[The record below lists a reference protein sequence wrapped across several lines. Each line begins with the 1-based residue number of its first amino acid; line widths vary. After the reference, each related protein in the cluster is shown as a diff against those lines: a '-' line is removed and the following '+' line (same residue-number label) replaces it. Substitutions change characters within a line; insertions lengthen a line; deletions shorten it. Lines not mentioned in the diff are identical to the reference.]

1 MPVAGNL
8 TKVLKTELISRNP
21 AFQFPEDLPEISAE
35 WESHINDEFG
45 FGLMVKGVSFQKLNY
60 LMSLLISE
68 GEQPEENTEGDLSG
82 MYSCKLQKCFGHLT
96 EKGEGIIEILI
107 LQDSDEKPIAVEATV
122 NVIEKVSDVLEE
134 VGQEISE
141 IMMKLKAKS
150 KNNEMF
156 DEEFDRLS
164 SALETPLKKSES
176 YQEFMSELEA
186 SVDDEKVFKD
196 LPDLYLKLNDLDEK
210 FKNK

>member
-1 MPVAGNL
+1 MAGNL
-8 TKVLKTELISRNP
+8 TKVLKAELISRNP

-45 FGLMVKGVSFQKLNY
+45 FGLMVKGVPFQKLNY
-60 LMSLLISE
+60 LMSLLIAE
-68 GEQPEENTEGDLSG
+68 GEAPEANIDGNLSG

-96 EKGEGIIEILI
+96 EKEEDLVEILI

-134 VGQEISE
+134 VGQEISD

-156 DEEFDRLS
+156 DEEFERLS
-164 SALETPLKKSES
+164 AALDAPLKKSES
-176 YQEFMSELEA
+176 YQEFMSEVEA
-186 SVDDEKVFKD
+186 SVNDESVFKD
-196 LPDLYLKLNDLDEK
+196 LPDLYLKLNGLDEK